1 MYTAIQ
7 HPTLDREIIIN
18 KSMGLR
24 HKWLLALSVASLA
37 FYFSGPALRY
47 VDAAAAVVDI
57 GILSLPILSALA
69 LLGFIGIS
77 TWLSHLLWPSFR
89 RFRQHH
95 FEHHFT
101 TLEPWQKIA
110 FYMAGFFLLL
120 YACIACL
127 AALL

>member
-18 KSMGLR
+18 ERMGLR
-24 HKWLLALSVASLA
+24 HKWLLALAMASFA
-37 FYFSGPALRY
+37 FYCSGPALRY
-47 VDAAAAVVDI
+47 LDAAAAVVDI
-57 GILSLPILSALA
+57 GILSLLLLSVLA

-77 TWLSHLLWPSFR
+77 LWLSNLLWPSFR
-89 RFRQHH
+89 SFRKQH
-95 FEHHFT
+95 FEHHFK

-110 FYMAGFFLLL
+110 FYMAAFFLLL
-120 YACIACL
+120 YACVACL

>member
-1 MYTAIQ
+1 MNVRAGLAITDSLDLNLALMYV
-7 HPTLDREIIIN
+7 LDRTYRIH
-18 KSMGLR
+18 G
-24 HKWLLALSVASLA
+24 
-37 FYFSGPALRY
+37 SG